1 MVVHEM
7 RKDHKSNLL
16 YFLIL
21 TILAAAILFTGCEYE
36 FESSSP
42 YSETEES
49 IGTEDTE
56 AGIIGTEDTET
67 LEDISEKTENE
78 ATEASSKNL
87 HFRNNKLLEDHFR
100 KHGIEMGFSSPED
113 YEKAA
118 AAVVNSPSALHKT
131 ESEDGDDIYYIEET
145 NEFVVVSTDG
155 FIRTYFLPDAGIKYY
170 NRQ

>member
-1 MVVHEM
+1 M

-49 IGTEDTE
+49 IGT
-56 AGIIGTEDTET
+56 
-67 LEDISEKTENE
+67 E

>member
-1 MVVHEM
+1 M

-56 AGIIGTEDTET
+56 T
-67 LEDISEKTENE
+67 LDAVSEKTENE

-118 AAVVNSPSALHKT
+118 AAVVTDPSALHKT

-155 FIRTYFLPDAGIKYY
+155 FIRTYFLPDAGIKYF